1 MTAIHETAYP
11 RIRPNPTSK
20 ELLEIYTPDSEEMKF
35 AASQARSSVSRLGF
49 LILLKTFQRLGY
61 FPQLETVSAK
71 IIRHIAEKIGVV
83 KVPNDFKESYNEKS
97 PFRWRHMALI
107 RSYLGIT
114 SFSEGGKEVMEQAL
128 MQAARTKNILADLIN
143 AAIEELVRQN
153 YELPAFSNLRR
164 SAYTARSSINKEF
177 YGYIY
182 VALGEQQKEIITDL
196 LKIPEDSSRSLWYR
210 LKQEPKRATTKNMR
224 EFVLHMKWLQSLN
237 VGLPEFRN
245 IPEIKLTHFAEEA
258 TSLTLSR
265 LNEVEEEKRFALVTI
280 LISKRIA
287 EALDDFC
294 EIFIRQVQSLHNHG
308 RESLRKYRDLHQD
321 QADELIKTLESIATV
336 WKEEDNTKRIDG
348 VNRILG
354 DRAESIIRQCNEH
367 LLYAENNYLP
377 FLSKLYRSQRKN
389 FFNFIEIV
397 RPKSTS
403 ADLFVEKTIEF
414 LIQNKHRRAERIA
427 IEKKVEDTEGYCMAF
442 PLADLNWIPDNW
454 WKLVTGK
461 PKRSLPVRTV
471 ERKLFEICL
480 FSTIMREL
488 KSGDL
493 FIPGSDEFNDYR
505 KQFCSDAEYEAD
517 LDDFCKQMGYFPKT
531 ELFIEFLQNWLR
543 QTIKATD
550 QSFLANERVEMRNG
564 EPVIR
569 KSPRKEPAEGL
580 QLIEQLL
587 EERLPQISI
596 IDVLSDTEHWLNWT
610 SHFSPVSGLQG
621 RLKNPQESYIIT
633 TFCYG
638 CNLGPKQTAR
648 SFDSVD
654 RKQIA
659 YINQRHINQEKIQR
673 AIGDVINAYN
683 RFSIPKIWGVGQRAS
698 ADGTIWDI
706 YHQNLLS
713 EYHIRYGGYGGIGYY
728 HIADNYIALFSHF
741 IPCSVYE
748 AIYILDGLIRN
759 TSDVQPDTLHADT
772 HGQSEVVFALAYLLG
787 IKLMPRIK
795 NWKDLKFYLP
805 EGDMEIHHIKE
816 IFSDT
821 INWNL
826 IRTHLPDMLKVALSI
841 SKGKITSATILRR
854 LGTYSHKN
862 KIYFAFKELGKVIR
876 TIFLLNYLADEEL
889 RKTIRAATV
898 VSEEWNDFIQW
909 VAFGEKGVLT
919 ENIREEQR
927 KAIKYNHLISN
938 LLIFH
943 NVASM
948 TKILS
953 ELKDEGYQITPEIIS
968 GLAPYRRMH
977 INRFGKYELRFDQ
990 KPEPL
995 KNNEIFVF

>member
-11 RIRPNPTSK
+11 RIRPNLTRK
-20 ELLEIYTPDSEEMKF
+20 ELLKIYTPTPEEIKF
-35 AASQARSSVSRLGF
+35 AASHTRTYVPRIGF
-49 LILLKTFQRLGY
+49 MVLLKTFQRLGY
-61 FPQLETVSAK
+61 FPTLDEVPNK
-71 IIRHIAEKIGVV
+71 IIRYIADQIGFDKIPPDLTNYD
-83 KVPNDFKESYNEKS
+83 KTI
-97 PFRWRHMALI
+97 FRRRHMPLI
-107 RSYLGIT
+107 LSYLGIT
-114 SFSEGGKEVMEQAL
+114 SFSKGGKGVLEQAL

-143 AAIEELVRQN
+143 AAVEELVRQN
-153 YELPAFSNLRR
+153 YELPAFSNLLR
-164 SAYTARSSINKEF
+164 SAYMARSSVNKEF
-177 YGYIY
+177 YRSIY
-182 VALGEQQKEIITDL
+182 DALGEKQKNVITDI
-196 LKIPEDSSRSLWYR
+196 LKIPDDSLKSLWYR
-210 LKQEPKRATTKNMR
+210 LKQEPKRPTTKTMR
-224 EFVLHMKWLQSLN
+224 EFVLHMKWLQSLDA
-237 VGLPEFRN
+237 GLPEFGD

-265 LNEVEEEKRFALVTI
+265 INEVEEEKRLALATI

-294 EIFIRQVQSLHNHG
+294 EIFIRQVQGLHNKG
-308 RESLRKYRDLHQD
+308 REALRKYRDLHQD
-321 QADELIKTLESIATV
+321 KTDTLIKTLEDIATV
-336 WKEEDNTKRIDG
+336 WKEEDERRRIEG
-348 VNRILG
+348 VNGIIG
-354 DRAESIIRQCNEH
+354 NKAESIIRQCSEH

-377 FLSKLYRSQRKN
+377 FLPKRYKSQRKN
-389 FFNFIEIV
+389 FFNFMEIV

-403 ADLFVEKTIEF
+403 ADLAVEKTIEF
-414 LIQNKHRRAERIA
+414 LIQNKNRKADRIS
-427 IEKKVEDTEGYCMAF
+427 IDNGGQNSQESSIFF
-442 PLADLNWIPDNW
+442 PLADLSWIPDNW

-461 PKRSLPVRTV
+461 PKRSLSVRTV
-471 ERKLFEICL
+471 DRKLFEICL

-493 FIPGSDEFNDYR
+493 YIPGSDEFNDYR
-505 KQFCSDAEYEAD
+505 KQLCSDVEYDAD
-517 LDDFCKQMGYFPKT
+517 IGDLGKQMGYAPET
-531 ELFIEFLQNWLR
+531 EQFIELLQNSLR
-543 QTIKATD
+543 EIIQATD
-550 QSFLANERVEMRNG
+550 KSFPSNERVEMRNG
-564 EPVIR
+564 APVIR
-569 KSPRKEPAEGL
+569 KSPSKGPVEGL
-580 QLIEQLL
+580 HVIEQLL

-648 SFDSVD
+648 SFDSID

-673 AIGDVINAYN
+673 AIVDVINAYN
-683 RFSIPKIWGVGQRAS
+683 KFSIPKIWGVGQRAS
-698 ADGTIWDI
+698 ADGTKWDI

-741 IPCSVYE
+741 IPCSIYE
-748 AIYILDGLIRN
+748 AIYILDGLLRN
-759 TSDVQPDTLHADT
+759 TSDVQPDMLHADT

-787 IKLMPRIK
+787 IRLMPRIK
-795 NWKDLKFYLP
+795 DWKDLKFYLP
-805 EGDMEIHHIKE
+805 ERDLEIHHIKE
-816 IFSDT
+816 IFTDT

-826 IRTHLPDMLKVALSI
+826 IRTHLPDMLRVALSI

-854 LGTYSHKN
+854 LGTYSRKN
-862 KIYFAFKELGKVIR
+862 KLYFAFKELGRVIR
-876 TIFLLNYLADEEL
+876 TTFLLNYLADEEL

-898 VSEEWNDFIQW
+898 ISEEWNDFIQW

-927 KAIKYNHLISN
+927 KAIKYNHLVSN

-943 NVASM
+943 NVVSM
-948 TKILS
+948 TKVLN
-953 ELKDEGYQITPEIIS
+953 ELKDEGYQITPDIIS
-968 GLAPYRRMH
+968 GLAPYRKMH

-995 KNNEIFVF
+995 ANNGKLVF